1 MLHTAYVSVSI
12 QVSNTPFY
20 SLTVTNNQQCHSSVI
35 KVSLN
40 QAITAEATCAS
51 PALPWMMTYWF
62 VFPITMRKKHHVFK
76 ASLILSLPPAPASFT
91 NFAHFCS

>member
-20 SLTVTNNQQCHSSVI
+20 SLTLTNNQHCHSSI
-35 KVSLN
+35 IEVSLN
-40 QAITAEATCAS
+40 QSIIAEATYAS

-62 VFPITMRKKHHVFK
+62 VFPITMRKKHHVFQGESDPK
-76 ASLILSLPPAPASFT
+76 PSPCT
-91 NFAHFCS
+91 NIIC